1 MLNLRDKIWEWAE
14 SLEDWQNDLLR
25 RIYEKGEL
33 TETDRQEVKENLF
46 ATTLGIDL
54 PNEIIRLQKD
64 QVQTGISDEEPVR
77 IKKLSN
83 LKNVGKV
90 SEDGSLTFL
99 TDGLTIIYGDN
110 GAGKS
115 SYARVLKK
123 ACRAIKQDIEIHPNA
138 FESSTGQGTAEIELI
153 KDGNHETIQGKV
165 NDKTESRLNSMSIY
179 DRECAE
185 AYTDGKVLDIPY
197 LPSDLQAMKQMAE
210 EQKKIQTILN
220 EEVSQLKKQNEALEH
235 KLEGFPQDGTIYPL
249 ISDLNAKTDLKKL
262 EELKGLSEDEVE
274 ELNNA
279 EKKFIESDPA
289 KIQKVISDLNSKRK
303 DLNHIVKR
311 FAQIDEL
318 INKNLDKVFPASIS
332 EINTIK
338 ESQKLLREQFAND
351 LPGTGNEAWK
361 RLWNAAKHF
370 SVNHAYPN
378 LEYPVLKDEGEN
390 AKCVLCQQTLDQ
402 DGVEDRLKRFEKYIS
417 DDIEKQLNQKRIQR
431 DEYITKLEQLKI
443 NDLLTEL
450 TVNLLNGHKPE
461 LLTGINGINDLLLNV
476 RKQIITSLKEENWN
490 EEISPIRNSVKKEL
504 DNLVDMYGEKIEYN
518 ESLKDSSKRE
528 ELESKIKQLVAKKR
542 LQEHYDTVKNIVNKT
557 RRISIRKEGT
567 NLLNSRAITDKVS
580 SLGSD
585 IADIIEDNLYNNL
598 RDFRISNLSF
608 EIIGRGREGEAKS
621 EFLLENQKKLPPNAI
636 LSDGENNGVSIAY
649 FLSEVSHT
657 SHNGTLIFDD
667 PVTSLDHG
675 HREKVAKKII
685 EEVKLNK
692 HQSIIFTHYMVFLL
706 ELEQKADKTV
716 PVKVIY
722 LRSDDNTSGI
732 VIDEDKGRPW
742 VSMTVNQRL
751 TYLNKRLTEIK
762 KELKSDPDSENKVK
776 LLIKG
781 WYELLRESWERAVE
795 ELMLGDVVNRFR
807 TGVATGYLDR
817 VKVTEDLI
825 IEVDKQMSHCSNQA
839 HDQAPERNNP
849 IPDTNEMEDDI
860 RALKEFRKK
869 LIK

>member
-1 MLNLRDKIWEWAE
+1 MNLRDKIWVWAD

-25 RIYEKGEL
+25 RIYDKGEL

-46 ATTLGIDL
+46 ATILGIEL
-54 PNEIIRLQKD
+54 PNQIIRLQKD
-64 QVQTGISDEEPVR
+64 QIQTGISDEEPVR
-77 IKKLSN
+77 IKKLSD

-90 SEDGSLTFL
+90 TEDGSLTFL

-138 FESSTGQGTAEIELI
+138 FEYSTGSGTAEIEII
-153 KDGNHETIQGKV
+153 KNDHSETIRRDV
-165 NDKTESRLNSMSIY
+165 NDRPESLLNSISIY

-210 EQKKIQTILN
+210 EQKKIQAILN
-220 EEVSQLKKQNEALEH
+220 EEVTQLQSQNDTLEH
-235 KLEGFPQDGTIYPL
+235 KLEDFPQDETIYPL
-249 ISDLNAKTDLKKL
+249 ISDLNAQTDLKKL
-262 EELKGLSEDEVE
+262 EELKGLSEDEIE
-274 ELNNA
+274 ELENA
-279 EKKFIESDPA
+279 EKKFAESDPT
-289 KIQKVISDLNSKRK
+289 KIQKVIKDLNSKKADINNIIRRV
-303 DLNHIVKR
+303 D
-311 FAQIDEL
+311 QIEKL
-318 INKNLDKVFPASIS
+318 VNKNLDKVFPDLIN
-332 EINTIK
+332 EIYTLK
-338 ESQKLLREQFAND
+338 ESQKLLREEFAND

-361 RLWNAAKHF
+361 RLWNSAKHF

-378 LEYPVLKDEGEN
+378 LDYPVLKDEGKN

-402 DGVEDRLKRFEKYIS
+402 DGVEDRLIRFEKYIS
-417 DDIEKQLNQKRIQR
+417 DDIEKQLNEQRTQR
-431 DEYITKLEQLKI
+431 DEYITKLEQIKI
-443 NDLLTEL
+443 NDLLTEQ
-450 TVNLLNGHKPE
+450 TVNLLNDNNPD
-461 LLTGINGINDLLLNV
+461 LLAGINAINDLLLNV
-476 RKQIITSLKEENWN
+476 RIQIITSLKEETWN
-490 EEISPIRNSVKKEL
+490 EEIAPISNPVKEEL
-504 DNLVDMYGEKIEYN
+504 DNLVEMYGEKIEAY

-528 ELESKIKQLVAKKR
+528 KLESKIKELHAKKR
-542 LQEHYDTVKNIVNKT
+542 LEEHHDVVKDIVNKK
-557 RRISIRKEGT
+557 RRISIRQEGT

-585 IADIIEDNLYNNL
+585 IANIIEDNLNNNL

-608 EIIGRGREGEAKS
+608 EIKGRGREGEAKS

-692 HQSIIFTHYMVFLL
+692 RQSIIFTHDIVFLL

-722 LRSDDNTSGI
+722 LRSDDITSGI

-751 TYLNKRLTEIK
+751 TYLNKRLDEIK
-762 KELKSDPDSENKVK
+762 KELKSDPVPENKVK
-776 LLIKG
+776 LMIKG

-825 IEVDKQMSHCSNQA
+825 IEVDNQMSHCSNQA

-860 RALKEFRKK
+860 SALKEFRKK